1 MKPGRPMGS
10 PLPVWGLSFLAPLIL
25 ISCRTAL
32 APTGTPTPFP
42 VVIAD
47 PSAQAIVA
55 RLLSINA
62 SVRPASTSVG
72 PGAVQ
77 AIPQSALNEELQS
90 GEAQLAFGLGA
101 PPEGLWAAQLG
112 WEGILVIVRPGNPI
126 RSISLTQLGEVF
138 SGKITSWSALGSG
151 AGAIHLVGREKGSP
165 VRLAFDHSVLANDL
179 LSSEALM
186 ASASWAVVQAV
197 HEDPLAIG
205 YLPCIDLASGLRAL
219 QIDGV
224 APRGETIQMGEYP
237 LRIPVV
243 AIARQQPQG
252 TWASFVAWAQAEQ
265 GQQAFRMLCQP

>member
-1 MKPGRPMGS
+1 MKAGRPMRS
-10 PLPVWGLSFLAPLIL
+10 PLPVWSLSFLGPLIL
-25 ISCRTAL
+25 ISCGTAQ
-32 APTGTPTPFP
+32 APAGTPMPFP

-47 PSAQAIVA
+47 PSAQAMVA
-55 RLLSINA
+55 RLLAINA
-62 SVRPASTSVG
+62 SVWPASTSRG

-77 AIPQSALNEELQS
+77 AIPQSALSEELQS
-90 GEAQLAFGLGA
+90 GEAQLAIELGS

-112 WEGILVIVRPGNPI
+112 WEGIVVIVRPDNPI
-126 RSISLTQLGEVF
+126 LSIGLEQLGEVF

-165 VRLAFDHSVLANDL
+165 VRLAFDHSVLGSEP
-179 LSSEALM
+179 LSSEALVVP
-186 ASASWAVVQAV
+186 ASWAVVQAV

-219 QIDGV
+219 PIDGV

-252 TWASFVAWAQAEQ
+252 TWASFVAWAQGQQ
-265 GQQAFRMLCQP
+265 GQQAFRLLCQP